1 MDRSIF
7 RIKRTKT
14 LHQDWKHKK
23 SAELEKQRRDFLE
36 EKRKLEEDR
45 RNFEREKREF
55 STHCQLEKDSMK
67 REKQLFET
75 KWKILEEELS
85 QLADEKKQ
93 MKKKRDFYRYVREQ
107 EVRDMLT
114 VGTENVVRGEL
125 FFIGVESKSALKKRY
140 KQLLKIYHPDNL
152 CGDTETLQE
161 INREYDRL
169 LKQYELKQEQSDT

>member
-14 LHQDWKHKK
+14 LHQEWKHKK

-107 EVRDMLT
+107 EVRDIPS
-114 VGTENVVRGEL
+114 VGAENVVRGEL
-125 FFIGVESKSALKKRY
+125 FFIGVESKTALKKRY

>member
-36 EKRKLEEDR
+36 EKRKVEEDR

-93 MKKKRDFYRYVREQ
+93 MKKKRDFYRY
-107 EVRDMLT
+107 
-114 VGTENVVRGEL
+114 EL
-125 FFIGVESKSALKKRY
+125 FFIGVESKTALKKRY

-169 LKQYELKQEQSDT
+169 LKQYETKKEEQSDI

>member
-75 KWKILEEELS
+75 CLLYTSAKE
-85 QLADEKKQ
+85 EKK
-93 MKKKRDFYRYVREQ
+93 V
-107 EVRDMLT
+107 
-114 VGTENVVRGEL
+114 
-125 FFIGVESKSALKKRY
+125 IVEIM
-140 KQLLKIYHPDNL
+140 Q
-152 CGDTETLQE
+152 
-161 INREYDRL
+161 
-169 LKQYELKQEQSDT
+169 

>member
-55 STHCQLEKDSMK
+55 FTHCQLEKDSMK

-93 MKKKRDFYRYVREQ
+93 MKK
-107 EVRDMLT
+107 
-114 VGTENVVRGEL
+114 
-125 FFIGVESKSALKKRY
+125 
-140 KQLLKIYHPDNL
+140 
-152 CGDTETLQE
+152 
-161 INREYDRL
+161 NR
-169 LKQYELKQEQSDT
+169 

>member
-45 RNFEREKREF
+45 RNFEREK
-55 STHCQLEKDSMK
+55 
-67 REKQLFET
+67 QLFET
-75 KWKILEEELS
+75 KWKILEEELF

>member
-85 QLADEKKQ
+85 QLADEKTDE
-93 MKKKRDFYRYVREQ
+93 KK
-107 EVRDMLT
+107 
-114 VGTENVVRGEL
+114 
-125 FFIGVESKSALKKRY
+125 A
-140 KQLLKIYHPDNL
+140 
-152 CGDTETLQE
+152 
-161 INREYDRL
+161 
-169 LKQYELKQEQSDT
+169 

>member
-36 EKRKLEEDR
+36 EKRKLE
-45 RNFEREKREF
+45 
-55 STHCQLEKDSMK
+55 EKDSMK

-107 EVRDMLT
+107 EVRDIPS
-114 VGTENVVRGEL
+114 VGAENVVRGEL
-125 FFIGVESKSALKKRY
+125 FFIGVESKTALKKRY

>member
-1 MDRSIF
+1 
-7 RIKRTKT
+7 
-14 LHQDWKHKK
+14 
-23 SAELEKQRRDFLE
+23 
-36 EKRKLEEDR
+36 
-45 RNFEREKREF
+45 
-55 STHCQLEKDSMK
+55 MK

-140 KQLLKIYHPDNL
+140 KQLLKIYHPANL
-152 CGDTETLQE
+152 CGDSQTLQE
-161 INREYDRL
+161 FKREYLCL
-169 LKQYELKQEQSDT
+169 L

>member
-1 MDRSIF
+1 
-7 RIKRTKT
+7 
-14 LHQDWKHKK
+14 
-23 SAELEKQRRDFLE
+23 
-36 EKRKLEEDR
+36 
-45 RNFEREKREF
+45 
-55 STHCQLEKDSMK
+55 MK

-107 EVRDMLT
+107 EARDMLT

>member
-1 MDRSIF
+1 MDRSVF

-14 LHQDWKHKK
+14 LHQEWKYKK
-23 SAELEKQRRDFLE
+23 TAELEQQRQDFLE
-36 EKRKLEEDR
+36 EKRKLEEER
-45 RNFEREKREF
+45 RRFEREKKEF
-55 STHCQLEKDSMK
+55 SGRAQLEKDSMK

-85 QLADEKKQ
+85 QLADEKIK
-93 MKKKRDFYRYVREQ
+93 MKKQRDFYKYVREQ
-107 EVRDMLT
+107 EARDMLN

-125 FFIGVESKSALKKRY
+125 FFIGVESKTALKKRY

-161 INREYDRL
+161 INHEYDRL
-169 LKQYELKQEQSDT
+169 LKQYEQKKE

>member
-85 QLADEKKQ
+85 QLADEKIQ
-93 MKKKRDFYRYVREQ
+93 MKKQRDFYKYVREQ
-107 EVRDMLT
+107 EARDMLT
-114 VGTENVVRGEL
+114 VGTENVVRGDL
-125 FFIGVESKSALKKRY
+125 FANCHVYSEYLWLNLLIMLLGIVLFAAGTGLYASASLGRVGRVP
-140 KQLLKIYHPDNL
+140 QD
-152 CGDTETLQE
+152 
-161 INREYDRL
+161 
-169 LKQYELKQEQSDT
+169 

>member
-55 STHCQLEKDSMK
+55 FTHCQLE
-67 REKQLFET
+67 R
-75 KWKILEEELS
+75 
-85 QLADEKKQ
+85 
-93 MKKKRDFYRYVREQ
+93 
-107 EVRDMLT
+107 
-114 VGTENVVRGEL
+114 
-125 FFIGVESKSALKKRY
+125 
-140 KQLLKIYHPDNL
+140 
-152 CGDTETLQE
+152 
-161 INREYDRL
+161 
-169 LKQYELKQEQSDT
+169 QYEAGKTVV